1 MTQFESLSILL
12 SALALVFQA
21 VSVLHSLVKEKLPS
35 TDRKTMEG
43 NHEQDA

>member
-21 VSVLHSLVKEKLPS
+21 VSVLHPLVREKFVA
-35 TDRKTMEG
+35 TDRKDAEG